1 MRTGLFVCLHSAQR
15 LLRACGALRVG
26 VGCVGSL
33 AVHVCTAEAAYW
45 PEVSLALS

>member
-33 AVHVCTAEAAYW
+33 AVQVGTAGGLRGRWGLRWA
-45 PEVSLALS
+45 